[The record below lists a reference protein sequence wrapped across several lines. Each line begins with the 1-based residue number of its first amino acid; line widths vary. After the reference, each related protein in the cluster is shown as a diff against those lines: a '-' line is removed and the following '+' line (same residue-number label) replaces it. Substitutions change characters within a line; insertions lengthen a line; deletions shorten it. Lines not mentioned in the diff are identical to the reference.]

1 MTHRAGDYE
10 GPSVLPDISGPS
22 SFRAM
27 RRLSILAGLAA
38 AIASPLGA
46 QQSNRDTI
54 SAPVRDIR
62 YDVTFM
68 RANGMR
74 RIVDVAMTF
83 ATTGSAPVVLSL
95 PAWTPGAYEISNF
108 VRWVDGF
115 EATGD
120 DGKTLPSEKL
130 DYDTW
135 RIRPGSAKTVRV
147 GFKYHADSLD
157 NAMTW
162 AKPDFLLFNGTN
174 LFFHPDGPLDFPA
187 TVAVHTEPD
196 WNVATGMTSGTMS
209 RTYTATN
216 YHDLVDMPF
225 FVGKFDIDS
234 ARVVNRWVRLATYP
248 SNSVTGQIR
257 QTAWDQIKRVI
268 PPQSAVFGETPWE
281 NYTIMQIV
289 DSSYGGASGLEHQSS
304 HVDVLA
310 PSYVGSEFQPSL
322 YAHEIFHS
330 WNVKRL
336 RPVDLWPYKYS
347 HSQPTP
353 WLWVS
358 EGITD
363 YYADLSEVRG
373 GVIDEKGFYAL
384 TGEKI
389 NEVMAITPVSLED
402 ASLNTWV
409 HPVDGTAYI
418 YYPKGSLAGFMLD
431 VLIRDASDNKRSLD
445 DVMRGLYETTYKRGR
460 GFTPQE
466 WWTAVSNAAGGKS
479 FTTFNARY
487 IDGREP
493 FPWDSILP
501 MAGLRARQERVPR
514 LGVLTQQD
522 ASGVVVANVVE
533 GGSAAAAGVKTGDY
547 LVSVGDITVDDNQF
561 GAKLRAKYSMSPEG
575 SPLPIKV
582 KRGTDIVTL
591 NGKLQFGAGDT
602 VIEPNPAAS
611 ARAIRIREGI
621 LKGTTG
627 K

>member
-1 MTHRAGDYE
+1 M
-10 GPSVLPDISGPS
+10 I
-22 SFRAM
+22 
-27 RRLSILAGLAA
+27 RLSLLAGLALA
-38 AIASPLGA
+38 GALRA
-46 QQSNRDTI
+46 QQSNRDTV

-68 RANGMR
+68 RSNGMR

-83 ATTGSAPVVLSL
+83 ATSGSAPVVLSL

-115 EATGD
+115 EATTD
-120 DGKTLPSEKL
+120 EGKPLTSEKL

-135 RIRPGSAKTVRV
+135 RIRPAGAKTVRV

-157 NAMTW
+157 NAMSW

-174 LFFHPDGPLDFPA
+174 LFLYPEGNSLDFSA
-187 TVAVHTEPD
+187 TVAVHTEAD
-196 WNVATGMTSGTMS
+196 WNVATSMPAGTIT
-209 RTYTATN
+209 RTFTATN

-225 FVGKFDIDS
+225 FVGKFDLDS

-248 SNSVTGQIR
+248 AGSVSGQVR
-257 QTAWDQIKRVI
+257 QTAWDQVKRVI
-268 PPQSAVFGETPWE
+268 PPESAVFGETPWAS
-281 NYTIMQIV
+281 YTIMQIV

-336 RPVDLWPYKYS
+336 RPADLWPYKYA
-347 HSQPTP
+347 HPQPTP

-363 YYADLSEVRG
+363 YYADLAEIRG

-384 TGEKI
+384 TAEKI
-389 NEVMAITPVSLED
+389 NEVLNTVPVSLED

-418 YYPKGSLAGFMLD
+418 YYPKGSLAGLMLD
-431 VLIRDASDNKRSLD
+431 IMIRDASDNKRSLD
-445 DVMRGLYETTYKRGR
+445 DVMRGLYESTYKRGR
-460 GFTPQE
+460 GFTPTE
-466 WWTAVSNAAGGKS
+466 WWNAVSSAAGGKS
-479 FTTFNARY
+479 FTAFNARY

-501 MAGLRARQERVPR
+501 MAGLRARQEQVPR

-522 ASGVVVANVVE
+522 ANGVVVANVVD
-533 GGSAAAAGVKTGDY
+533 GGSAAAAGVKPGDY
-547 LVSVGDITVDDNQF
+547 LVSVGDLVVEDQQF
-561 GAKLRAKYSMSPEG
+561 GAKLRAKFGASPQG
-575 SPLPIKV
+575 MPLMIKV
-582 KRGTDIVTL
+582 KRGGDIIPL
-591 NGKLQFGAGDT
+591 DAKLQFGPGETVVEPSSSAGPKA
-602 VIEPNPAAS
+602 V
-611 ARAIRIREGI
+611 RIREGI
-621 LKGTTG
+621 LKGTTDR
-627 K
+627 